1 MLNRISSLALAT
13 AIAVSAIPAWAE
25 DVTIATAT
33 GEATLPANPA
43 TIAVL
48 HVAAID
54 TLSALGVTI
63 AGVPDNVHVPYLEEV
78 AAKATRVGTLFEPS
92 LETIATL
99 GPDLI
104 TSGSRSSTK
113 VEALSPIAQTIDMTI
128 WADVVGEGRAR
139 IEAYG
144 KLFDKED
151 KAAEMLAAL
160 DAKTAEVAAAVK
172 GKGNALILLTNGPK
186 VSAYGKGSRFGW
198 IHDSLGLAEAYPS
211 LDPQT
216 HGDSV
221 SFKFIAKVN
230 PDWIILIDRSAAVG
244 EPASAST
251 LDNPLVA
258 GTKAAQNG
266 HIVTISSGP
275 VYIAG
280 GGYQSL
286 MITLDELLATFSK

>member
-1 MLNRISSLALAT
+1 MLNRISNLALAA
-13 AIAVSAIPAWAE
+13 AIAFSASPTWAE

-33 GEATLPANPA
+33 GEVTLPANPA

-48 HVAAID
+48 DVAAID
-54 TLSALGVTI
+54 SLSALGVAI
-63 AGVPDNVHVPYLEEV
+63 AGVPDNIYVPYLEEF
-78 AAKATRVGTLFEPS
+78 AASATRVGTLFEPN

-104 TSGSRSSTK
+104 IAGGRSATQ
-113 VEALSPIAQTIDMTI
+113 VEALSPIAPTIDMTI
-128 WADVVGEGRAR
+128 WTDVIGEGRAR

-144 KLFDKED
+144 ILFGKED
-151 KAAEMLAAL
+151 KAAELLAQL
-160 DAKTAEVAAAVK
+160 DAKTAEVANAVK
-172 GKGNALILLTNGPK
+172 GKGNALIFLSNGPK

-198 IHDSLGLAEAYPS
+198 IHETLGLPEAYPS

-221 SFKFIAKVN
+221 SFEFIAEVN
-230 PDWIILIDRSAAVG
+230 PDWIVLIDRSAAVG
-244 EPASAST
+244 EPASAAT

-266 HIVTISSGP
+266 QIVTLSSGP

-280 GGYQSL
+280 GGYASL
-286 MITLDELLATFSK
+286 MITLNELLAAFTK